1 MELPIGVIDLV
12 VLLASIAISVVVGLR
27 LSGKNDSIEAYLLGG
42 RDLPWWA
49 ILGSIVAT
57 ETSTATVLSVPG
69 HGYGVV
75 GFRFLQLAIGYIV
88 GRFLVIQLLLPR
100 YFDGKLMSAY
110 EILGYRFG
118 DTAKRFASILFLVT
132 RNLGDGLRLFLAAT
146 VLETLA
152 GWPLEWSALAMGGIT
167 VLYTYFGGM
176 RSVVWNDCIQFVIY
190 MAGGVAAIFVIWSY
204 LPNGWQTFYEFGVAN
219 NKFTLFDWSLSL
231 ANPFTFWAGL
241 IGGSVLS
248 LGSHGT
254 DQMMVQRYLSARSQ
268 KDAAKALW
276 WSGWIVFAQFALF
289 LFIGMLLHCFYST
302 IDDLP
307 ADTKPDQIFA
317 HFLVNSFPKN
327 TGLIGLMLAAI
338 LAAAMSTL
346 SSSLSAS
353 ASSLV
358 SDLWLPRCSKEPTQK
373 NQVWVT
379 RAAIVMFGV
388 VQVVIGIWA
397 RNFDKSVVDN
407 ALTIAGFSSGVLLGL
422 FALAVFAKHVKGPAA
437 IVAAFIGIVVL
448 LAVQYGL
455 PQVGYNVAFPWL
467 PLIGSIATLCA
478 GIIVSMVRSDSN
490 QEFVSDS
497 K

>member
-1 MELPIGVIDLV
+1 
-12 VLLASIAISVVVGLR
+12 
-27 LSGKNDSIEAYLLGG
+27 
-42 RDLPWWA
+42 
-49 ILGSIVAT
+49 
-57 ETSTATVLSVPG
+57 
-69 HGYGVV
+69 
-75 GFRFLQLAIGYIV
+75 
-88 GRFLVIQLLLPR
+88 
-100 YFDGKLMSAY
+100 
-110 EILGYRFG
+110 
-118 DTAKRFASILFLVT
+118 
-132 RNLGDGLRLFLAAT
+132 
-146 VLETLA
+146 
-152 GWPLEWSALAMGGIT
+152 
-167 VLYTYFGGM
+167 
-176 RSVVWNDCIQFVIY
+176 
-190 MAGGVAAIFVIWSY
+190 
-204 LPNGWQTFYEFGVAN
+204 
-219 NKFTLFDWSLSL
+219 
-231 ANPFTFWAGL
+231 
-241 IGGSVLS
+241 
-248 LGSHGT
+248 
-254 DQMMVQRYLSARSQ
+254 
-268 KDAAKALW
+268 AKALW

-379 RAAIVMFGV
+379 RAASVMFGG

-407 ALTIAGFSSGVLLGL
+407 ALTIAGFSYGVLLGL
-422 FALAVFAKHVKGPAA
+422 CALAVFAKHVKGPAA

-455 PQVGYNVAFPWL
+455 PEVGYNVAFPWL

>member
-1 MELPIGVIDLV
+1 MIRLRPI
-12 VLLASIAISVVVGLR
+12 
-27 LSGKNDSIEAYLLGG
+27 
-42 RDLPWWA
+42 
-49 ILGSIVAT
+49 
-57 ETSTATVLSVPG
+57 
-69 HGYGVV
+69 
-75 GFRFLQLAIGYIV
+75 FRFLQLAIGYIV

-100 YFDGKLMSAY
+100 YFEGKLMSAY

-118 DTAKRFASILFLVT
+118 DSAKRFASILFLVT

-146 VLETLA
+146 VLEKLA
-152 GWPLEWSALAMGGIT
+152 GWPLAWSAIAMGGIT

-190 MAGGVAAIFVIWSY
+190 MAGGIAAIFVIWSY
-204 LPNGWQTFYEFGVAN
+204 LPNGWQTFYEFGLAN

-231 ANPFTFWAGL
+231 DNPYTFWAGL
-241 IGGSVLS
+241 S
-248 LGSHGT
+248 
-254 DQMMVQRYLSARSQ
+254 SQ

-302 IDDLP
+302 IDSLP

-358 SDLWLPRCSKEPTQK
+358 SDLWLPLCSKVPTQK
-373 NQVWVT
+373 TQVWVT
-379 RAAIVMFGV
+379 RGAIVLFGV
-388 VQVVIGIWA
+388 LQVVIGIWA
-397 RNFDKSVVDN
+397 RTFDKSVVDN
-407 ALTIAGFSSGVLLGL
+407 ALTIAGFSSGVLLRL
-422 FALAVFAKHVKGPAA
+422 FALAVVAKHVKGPAA
-437 IVAAFIGIVVL
+437 IVAAFVGIVVL

-455 PQVGYNVAFPWL
+455 PLIGYKVAFPWL
-467 PLIGSIATLCA
+467 PLIGSIATFGA
-478 GIIVSMVRSDSN
+478 GIIVSMVLSDSN
-490 QEFVSDS
+490 QELVSDS